1 MPTVGEQL
9 RQGREKQKLTIHQA
23 AELTKIKSDHVRA
36 LESGQYDAFSA
47 PVYIRGF
54 VRTYARYLKLDEA
67 RLLADLDDELGP
79 LRTTATPADTGS
91 RSSGPLDS
99 LTLQLSGLKW
109 RLWTGVGAT
118 VVLIVVSVSAVRQWR
133 SNRNADPL
141 KDLGPGMYQP
151 AQSNGGETLPIP
163 PPK

>member
-54 VRTYARYLKLDEA
+54 VRTYAKALRLDIAQVSSALDAELA
-67 RLLADLDDELGP
+67 RTE
-79 LRTTATPADTGS
+79 RF
-91 RSSGPLDS
+91 SGPPPLEDRPRGALDFF
-99 LTLQLSGLKW
+99 
-109 RLWTGVGAT
+109 
-118 VVLIVVSVSAVRQWR
+118 
-133 SNRNADPL
+133 
-141 KDLGPGMYQP
+141 
-151 AQSNGGETLPIP
+151 
-163 PPK
+163 